1 MKMSSKHIA
10 GMLLGGLVT
19 LSAAVAPAAAQGLSV
34 TAPTT
39 QRGPDGS
46 AWRPVLS
53 SSSAGVEGKSRSAT
67 SQSLGACVFA

>member
-34 TAPTT
+34 IVADPPNLG
-39 QRGPDGS
+39 QM
-46 AWRPVLS
+46 ARP
-53 SSSAGVEGKSRSAT
+53 GDRW
-67 SQSLGACVFA
+67 

>member
-34 TAPTT
+34 IAPTDLG
-39 QRGPDGS
+39 QM
-46 AWRPVLS
+46 ARP
-53 SSSAGVEGKSRSAT
+53 EDRW
-67 SQSLGACVFA
+67 